1 MAVGML
7 EQIEALE
14 EKIERLTA
22 GAAIQRHAA
31 KDLSVVALIPE
42 FTDRPGDLRVHEFL
56 EAVSSVRRMGSWID
70 DKKYTV
76 KLKLGGTARRFYW
89 SSAELHEEYIT
100 WVRFG
105 EILETRFRFIE
116 TARYHY
122 QRLLEVKQGKDE
134 VLRFLKEYNSMQRK
148 LCPVRKILQYKMRT
162 NLNARRGSRLLL
174 YMALTTGF
182 QPASFDL
189 KS

>member
-1 MAVGML
+1 MAEGTL
-7 EQIEALE
+7 EQIEALK

-31 KDLSVVALIPE
+31 KDLSVVALIQE
-42 FTDRPGDLRVHEFL
+42 FTGRPGYLRVHEFL
-56 EAVSSVRRMGSWID
+56 EAVSSVRRMGSWIED

-76 KLKLGGTARRFYW
+76 KLKLGGTTRRFYW
-89 SSAELHEEYIT
+89 SSTELREEYTT
-100 WVRFG
+100 WVRFS

-116 TARYHY
+116 TDQYHY

-148 LCPVRKILQYKMRT
+148 LRPVRKILQYKMRT

-174 YMALTTGF
+174 YMALTIGF
-182 QPASFDL
+182 
-189 KS
+189 